1 MKRRKVSAVPHLA
14 SWIRAKDEKWFQ
26 PFFDRHPEIEIQ
38 NALTREV
45 NLDHADGLLLT
56 GGSDIAPE
64 FLRQEV
70 PDPSV
75 LEKDVDPARDRWE
88 FEAVEKAIARGL
100 PIFAICKGMQVLNVA
115 LGGTLKLDI
124 PGHNSPE
131 QKENDIQP
139 LRSDASATHRFDQ
152 VNSAHHQ
159 ALDSLGQGL
168 VVEAWCA
175 TDDIIE
181 QVRLRDYPFA
191 LGVQY
196 HPERGK
202 IYDALFEDFFAKI
215 DSPSRTGT
223 R

>member
-1 MKRRKVSAVPHLA
+1 MPGVATWMRE
-14 SWIRAKDEKWFQ
+14 KDEKWFQ
-26 PFFDRHPEIEIQ
+26 AFFAKHPDVEIQ
-38 NALTREV
+38 NALKREV
-45 NLDHADGLLLT
+45 NVDDAGGLLLT
-56 GGSDIAPE
+56 GGADIAPE
-64 FLRQEV
+64 FLHQPV

-75 LEKDVDPARDRWE
+75 LEKDVDPARDKWE
-88 FEAVEKAIARGL
+88 FDAVQKAIARGL

-124 PGHNSPE
+124 PGHNLPE
-131 QKENDIQP
+131 QKENDMQP

>member
-1 MKRRKVSAVPHLA
+1 MPGVATWMRE
-14 SWIRAKDEKWFQ
+14 KDEKWFQ
-26 PFFDRHPEIEIQ
+26 AFFAKHPDVEIQ
-38 NALTREV
+38 NALNREV
-45 NLDHADGLLLT
+45 NVDDAGGLLLT
-56 GGSDIAPE
+56 GGADIAPE
-64 FLRQEV
+64 FLHQPV

-75 LEKDVDPARDRWE
+75 LEKDVDPARDKWE
-88 FEAVEKAIARGL
+88 FDAVQKAIACGL

-124 PGHNSPE
+124 PGHNLPP
-131 QKENDIQP
+131 QKDHDIQP
-139 LRSDASATHRFDQ
+139 LRSDAQATHRFEC